1 VLTGW
6 IWNRAAPHYALEVET
21 DKSDMADTSFARFAI
36 NAFSWLQI
44 SGFVWL
50 PGSVCKWSELMSGR
64 RFQLPVES

>member
-36 NAFSWLQI
+36 NAFSWLQM